1 MSAASKD
8 QSGQQMSFDS
18 INMRKAA
25 NEQPATATYETL
37 GKTTGEK
44 QAEYQSLPP
53 VAQTNVQKDIYEYVQ
68 ED

>member
-1 MSAASKD
+1 
-8 QSGQQMSFDS
+8 
-18 INMRKAA
+18 MRKAA

-53 VAQTNVQKDIYEYVQ
+53 VAQTNVQTDIYEYVQ
-68 ED
+68 GD